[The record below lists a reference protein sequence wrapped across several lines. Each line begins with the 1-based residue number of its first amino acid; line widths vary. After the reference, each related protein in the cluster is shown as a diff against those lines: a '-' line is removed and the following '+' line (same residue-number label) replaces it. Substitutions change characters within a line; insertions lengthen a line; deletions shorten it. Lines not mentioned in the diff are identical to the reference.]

1 MRKFKLLKDLP
12 GIDAGTIL
20 VEKVAFPGTSDLFID
35 GHAKRRA
42 GLTLRKEEEF
52 GEALSIGGVHYAT
65 ADVEEW
71 LKEIEPEYKR
81 WRAGEGKIY
90 FYIEGHGMVS
100 SDREFSHSMDGMYYK
115 LGNYFQTE
123 KEAETVANYLKALA
137 TVRDDAKGFT
147 PDWSKSDEQSRWF
160 VSFTHKSLPP
170 RLTPIY
176 DYNLD
181 YQFYGIFGLP
191 YFKTEEDARESIE
204 KHQKEWETIFGIK
217 DETESDDGR

>member
-1 MRKFKLLKDLP
+1 MRKFQLLKDLP
-12 GIDAGTIL
+12 GVPAGTIL

-137 TVRDDAKGFT
+137 TVRDDAKGFEPNWNDKNQAKWHMT
-147 PDWSKSDEQSRWF
+147 YDNVDDELRAVYTF
-160 VSFTHKSLPP
+160 NTIE
-170 RLTPIY
+170 T
-176 DYNLD
+176 
-181 YQFYGIFGLP
+181 GIFGLP
-191 YFKTEEDARESIE
+191 CFATREDAEASIK
-204 KHQKEWETIFGIK
+204 KHRKEWETIFGIK
-217 DETESDDGR
+217 DEAEK